1 MSTDARNMVCEQIDK
16 HKLNVAKI
24 KTAFKEGNG
33 TSQMLED
40 VAMEKY
46 AINSLNEVLGKIGFQ
61 ELITGE

>member
-1 MSTDARNMVCEQIDK
+1 MSTDARNIVCEQIDK

-33 TSQMLED
+33 TSAMLEEIS
-40 VAMEKY
+40 MEHY
-46 AINSLNEVLGKIGFQ
+46 AINSLNEVLGRIGFQ

>member
-1 MSTDARNMVCEQIDK
+1 MSTDARNIVCEQIDK
-16 HKLNVAKI
+16 HKSNVAKI

-46 AINSLNEVLGKIGFQ
+46 AINSLNEVLVQMGFR